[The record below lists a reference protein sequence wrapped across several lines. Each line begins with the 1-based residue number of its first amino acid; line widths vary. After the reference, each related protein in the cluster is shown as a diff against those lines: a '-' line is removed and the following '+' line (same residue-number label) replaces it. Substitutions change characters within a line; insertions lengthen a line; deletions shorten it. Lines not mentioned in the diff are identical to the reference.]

1 MTVLPFSANKK
12 LTVVNLL
19 GGPGT
24 GKSTTAYGIAY
35 QLKRSGVSVELIH
48 EVAKDLTFENRPLML
63 AEQDWITSNQH
74 QLQRRLVYHDI
85 DVCVTDSCLLLAAA
99 YVPEWY
105 PPTFVETLKSFY
117 ESYDNIN
124 IFLERNPDICYDPV
138 GRSQTLEEAQ
148 AKDQLI
154 KSFIET
160 NYPNDVHYVT
170 AGDDAVTKCITII
183 NQHLTNK
190 ATNNDLTPNRDP
202 VVRLDESFWR

>member
-85 DVCVTDSCLLLAAA
+85 DVCVTDSCLLLAVA

-148 AKDQLI
+148 AKDQ
-154 KSFIET
+154 
-160 NYPNDVHYVT
+160 
-170 AGDDAVTKCITII
+170 
-183 NQHLTNK
+183 
-190 ATNNDLTPNRDP
+190 
-202 VVRLDESFWR
+202 